1 MTREQLIRANKIME
15 RKIAALNEENA
26 GLKRKVDAAE
36 DLQDLNLALCT
47 TIVRKVGALTISQDE
62 INEVMDK
69 GIHTVVERNV
79 DKGTYTLRVLENE
92 KNLQANSY
100 ATGIK
105 IEPCCA

>member
-47 TIVRKVGALTISQDE
+47 TIVRKVGGLTISQAE
-62 INEVMDK
+62 VNEVMDK
-69 GIHTVVERNV
+69 GIHTLVKRAV
-79 DKGTYTLRVLENE
+79 DKGTFTLSVHVPEENAPE
-92 KNLQANSY
+92 GGK
-100 ATGIK
+100 T
-105 IEPCCA
+105 P